1 MGKKKKRLKQLTAGI
16 VIGAITISTIIGTMF
31 AANSIKPEEAT
42 TSVAVFEDL
51 LNNRSF
57 VIDTFTKDTMPDSNP
72 YGKLDGVGNI
82 DYLSKDF
89 LDNYK
94 NDSKFGSAVDLYYR
108 MNHEGETFSEIPS
121 ALLDVFANEADWTK
135 FCQGAKSKSYDSL
148 LTSIYQNDYKS
159 VSGKS
164 VGNEENSMQTLRTYS
179 EKLGVVKDAD
189 EFIKEYF
196 GDLYSDVNEIDEYNY
211 LRQKTKLFD
220 DNLETYVT
228 NVNKVL
234 IDGALKSDNTKTAKD
249 FSSLYEAKY
258 YADYGREGAP
268 SIWNERY
275 VAMNVEKNTKY
286 LKKVTSAVKNI
297 VGTGIST
304 VNNII
309 MMENLYRNQE
319 SMHDTLVRVRNN
331 AKKNNDNTFIRA
343 SSTYLKMLESDDLG
357 DNVILN
363 SGLKAIYDYST
374 TELNKFIWDKTKE
387 GIRDEAASIVAT
399 QTGMDTLAS
408 QMAVSSTVARTNAIL
423 AVGEALTK
431 YGTGFDDV
439 CEKIY
444 LMKYLQKIKEYA
456 VEAFNTDKDNYQKYK
471 NESNMK
477 EMDNYASAAIDD
489 LQFLKRIVLLQNQ
502 LGYKTAD
509 AQVGSIAGKI
519 ISWIKGCESAND
531 LEARYTNL
539 QNALVDTAINPI
551 SINPFS
557 IDEGCTLK
565 VIHSTDS
572 ELQTYAVYT
581 NKEGKKCSIAEF
593 DKVLLA
599 GIKINGGTLNISDQA
614 DRDIVMNSL
623 FVTNNGGSLQITGNG
638 GDIHVGRFD
647 INGSF
652 NKPEK
657 CTKKLIVEGNCN
669 VISSCSLENLDLDIE
684 GDCNVDDYA
693 VLAFGGSNVTVD
705 GDMNCNSGHL
715 HMVNES
721 DTLRVNGSL
730 MLGEGYGTNSEHEMT
745 AGTVEVKGDFT
756 SKYKRDN
763 SPYGY
768 YETANHKTVF
778 SGDKTQKISFVESS
792 EVNQFNGN
800 LELKNPEINFAT
812 PIYSLTVNNDMN
824 ITKTDNLEIKTILK
838 LEKGSLVTNG
848 NVHVKTMNIESGKNN
863 IKGNLQAEGNVS
875 FGEGSLTIE
884 GNTEITQGNLHMK
897 NDSDKLL
904 VKGNLILGEDYGTN
918 SEHEMTAGTVEV
930 KGDFTSKYK
939 RDNSSYGYYET
950 EEHKTIFS
958 GDKTQK
964 ISFVQACNVNGFNEN
979 LELVNNDINFAT
991 SIYDVKI
998 NQDTELTNTKELVV
1012 IGTLDS
1018 GDYKFTT
1025 TGNVEA
1031 ERFNTRGKEVDIEG
1045 NVKAGILYITG
1056 NNNQT
1061 HGNLK
1066 TTDRVIFDEGNLSVD
1081 GDMEMEKGHLYMT
1094 KDSDKLLVKGNLI
1107 LGEGYGTNSE
1117 HEMTAGTVEV
1127 KGDFTSKYKRDNS
1140 PYGYY
1145 ETANHK
1151 TVFSGDKTQK
1161 ISFVESSEVNQFNG
1175 NLELKNPEIN
1185 FATPIY
1191 SLTVNNDMNITKTDN
1206 LEIKTIL
1213 NLEKGSLVTNGNV
1226 HAKTMNIE
1234 SRKNNIKGNLQVEGN
1249 VSFGEGSL
1257 TIDGNTEITQG
1268 NLHMKNDSD
1277 NLLVKGNLIL
1287 GEDYGTNSEYEMTE
1301 GTVEVKGDFTS
1312 KYKRDYR
1319 SYGYYETLNHKTI
1332 FSGDKTQKISFTQA
1346 CNVNGFNEN
1355 LELEN
1360 NDINF
1365 ATPIYDVKINQDTEL
1380 TNTKELVVT
1389 GTLDSGDYKFTTT
1402 GNVEA
1407 ERFNTRG
1414 KEVDIEGNVKAGILY
1429 IAGDNNQIHGNLKT
1443 TDSVIFSEG
1452 SLSIAGDTE
1461 IEKGHL
1467 YMTNDS
1473 DKLLVKGNLILG
1485 EDYGTNSEHEM
1496 TAGTVEVKGDFTSK
1510 YKRDYR
1516 PYGYYET
1523 GNHATIFSGGKTQKI
1538 SFAEP
1543 SEVNQFNGNLELKN
1557 SDINF
1562 ATPIYSLS
1570 LNQDTTLIHTDT
1582 LNVTDTLKL
1591 NGNKLLT
1598 TGKVNYGRLSGN
1610 GGTLEENPKLGHN
1623 YYKQL
1628 QPADPKEYDTK
1639 YADEIWVCKSCG
1651 KIFTD
1656 AEGTKEYDP
1665 DPCKNGHTIVVDEG
1679 KKATC
1684 ITEGL
1689 TEGEHCKVCKKII
1702 VAQKK
1707 IPATGH
1713 KYSEWITTKE
1723 NTCTEEGITQ
1733 RKCGICGFTESKKL
1747 DKKAHEWDT
1756 DFTVDK
1762 KATFQA
1768 DGSKSKHCKNCDA
1781 VYGSTVIPRV
1791 NEMKLSAVTYS
1802 YTGGVKTPSVTVKD
1816 VKGKTLKNNVDY
1828 TIKYASGRK
1837 NVGTYSVI
1845 MTLKGNY
1852 STSKTMKFI
1861 INPKGTSISKLSKA
1875 KKSFTVKW
1883 KKQNTQTTG
1892 YRLIYSMNSKFK
1904 TGNKYVMITSNKTTS
1919 KSIKKLKAKKKYYI
1933 RICTYKTVGGTK
1945 YYSGW
1950 SSVKSVTT
1958 K

>member
-57 VIDTFTKDTMPDSNP
+57 VIDTFTKDAMPDSNP

-408 QMAVSSTVARTNAIL
+408 QMAVSSTVGRTNAIL

-444 LMKYLQKIKEYA
+444 LMKYLQEIKEYA

-509 AQVGSIAGKI
+509 AQMGSIAGKI
-519 ISWIKGCESAND
+519 MSWIDGCDDAND

-551 SINPFS
+551 STNPFS

-581 NKEGKKCSIAEF
+581 NKEGKKCTIAEF

-623 FVTNNGGSLQITGNG
+623 FVTDKGGSLQITGNG
-638 GDIHVGRFD
+638 GDIHVGRLD
-647 INGSF
+647 INGEF
-652 NKPEK
+652 YKPEK

-939 RDNSSYGYYET
+939 RDNS
-950 EEHKTIFS
+950 
-958 GDKTQK
+958 
-964 ISFVQACNVNGFNEN
+964 
-979 LELVNNDINFAT
+979 
-991 SIYDVKI
+991 
-998 NQDTELTNTKELVV
+998 
-1012 IGTLDS
+1012 
-1018 GDYKFTT
+1018 
-1025 TGNVEA
+1025 
-1031 ERFNTRGKEVDIEG
+1031 
-1045 NVKAGILYITG
+1045 
-1056 NNNQT
+1056 
-1061 HGNLK
+1061 
-1066 TTDRVIFDEGNLSVD
+1066 
-1081 GDMEMEKGHLYMT
+1081 
-1094 KDSDKLLVKGNLI
+1094 
-1107 LGEGYGTNSE
+1107 
-1117 HEMTAGTVEV
+1117 
-1127 KGDFTSKYKRDNS
+1127 

-1226 HAKTMNIE
+1226 HTKTMNIE

-1591 NGNKLLT
+1591 NGNNLLT
-1598 TGKVNYGRLSGN
+1598 TGKVNYGRLNEN

-1628 QPADPKEYDTK
+1628 QPADPKEYDAK

-1816 VKGKTLKNNVDY
+1816 AKGKTLKNNVDY

>member
-57 VIDTFTKDTMPDSNP
+57 VIDTFTKDAMPDSNP

-408 QMAVSSTVARTNAIL
+408 QMAVSSTVGRTNAIL

-444 LMKYLQKIKEYA
+444 LMKYLQEIKEYA

-509 AQVGSIAGKI
+509 AQMGSIAGKI
-519 ISWIKGCESAND
+519 MSWIDGCDDAND

-551 SINPFS
+551 STNPFS

-581 NKEGKKCSIAEF
+581 NKEGKKCTIAEF

-623 FVTNNGGSLQITGNG
+623 FVTDKGGSLQITGNG
-638 GDIHVGRFD
+638 GDIHVGRLD
-647 INGSF
+647 INGEF
-652 NKPEK
+652 YKPEK

-730 MLGEGYGTNSEHEMT
+730 M
-745 AGTVEVKGDFT
+745 
-756 SKYKRDN
+756 
-763 SPYGY
+763 
-768 YETANHKTVF
+768 
-778 SGDKTQKISFVESS
+778 
-792 EVNQFNGN
+792 
-800 LELKNPEINFAT
+800 
-812 PIYSLTVNNDMN
+812 
-824 ITKTDNLEIKTILK
+824 
-838 LEKGSLVTNG
+838 
-848 NVHVKTMNIESGKNN
+848 
-863 IKGNLQAEGNVS
+863 
-875 FGEGSLTIE
+875 
-884 GNTEITQGNLHMK
+884 
-897 NDSDKLL
+897 
-904 VKGNLILGEDYGTN
+904 
-918 SEHEMTAGTVEV
+918 
-930 KGDFTSKYK
+930 
-939 RDNSSYGYYET
+939 
-950 EEHKTIFS
+950 
-958 GDKTQK
+958 
-964 ISFVQACNVNGFNEN
+964 
-979 LELVNNDINFAT
+979 
-991 SIYDVKI
+991 
-998 NQDTELTNTKELVV
+998 
-1012 IGTLDS
+1012 
-1018 GDYKFTT
+1018 
-1025 TGNVEA
+1025 
-1031 ERFNTRGKEVDIEG
+1031 
-1045 NVKAGILYITG
+1045 
-1056 NNNQT
+1056 
-1061 HGNLK
+1061 
-1066 TTDRVIFDEGNLSVD
+1066 
-1081 GDMEMEKGHLYMT
+1081 
-1094 KDSDKLLVKGNLI
+1094 

-1591 NGNKLLT
+1591 NGNNLLT
-1598 TGKVNYGRLSGN
+1598 TGKVNYGRLNEN

-1628 QPADPKEYDTK
+1628 QPADPKEYDAK

-1713 KYSEWITTKE
+1713 KYYEWTTTKE

-1781 VYGSTVIPRV
+1781 VYGSIVIPRV

-1816 VKGKTLKNNVDY
+1816 AKGKTLKNNVDY

-1852 STSKTMKFI
+1852 STSKIMKFI

>member
-57 VIDTFTKDTMPDSNP
+57 VIDTFTKDAMPDSNP

-408 QMAVSSTVARTNAIL
+408 QMAVSSTVGRTNAIL

-444 LMKYLQKIKEYA
+444 LMKYLQEIKEYA

-509 AQVGSIAGKI
+509 AQMGSIAGKI
-519 ISWIKGCESAND
+519 MSWIDGCDDAND

-551 SINPFS
+551 STNPFS

-581 NKEGKKCSIAEF
+581 NKEGKKCTIAEF

-623 FVTNNGGSLQITGNG
+623 FVTDKGGSLQITGNG
-638 GDIHVGRFD
+638 GDIHVGRLD
-647 INGSF
+647 INGEF
-652 NKPEK
+652 YKPEK

-730 MLGEGYGTNSEHEMT
+730 M
-745 AGTVEVKGDFT
+745 
-756 SKYKRDN
+756 
-763 SPYGY
+763 
-768 YETANHKTVF
+768 
-778 SGDKTQKISFVESS
+778 
-792 EVNQFNGN
+792 
-800 LELKNPEINFAT
+800 
-812 PIYSLTVNNDMN
+812 
-824 ITKTDNLEIKTILK
+824 
-838 LEKGSLVTNG
+838 
-848 NVHVKTMNIESGKNN
+848 
-863 IKGNLQAEGNVS
+863 
-875 FGEGSLTIE
+875 
-884 GNTEITQGNLHMK
+884 
-897 NDSDKLL
+897 
-904 VKGNLILGEDYGTN
+904 
-918 SEHEMTAGTVEV
+918 
-930 KGDFTSKYK
+930 
-939 RDNSSYGYYET
+939 
-950 EEHKTIFS
+950 
-958 GDKTQK
+958 
-964 ISFVQACNVNGFNEN
+964 
-979 LELVNNDINFAT
+979 
-991 SIYDVKI
+991 
-998 NQDTELTNTKELVV
+998 
-1012 IGTLDS
+1012 
-1018 GDYKFTT
+1018 
-1025 TGNVEA
+1025 
-1031 ERFNTRGKEVDIEG
+1031 
-1045 NVKAGILYITG
+1045 
-1056 NNNQT
+1056 
-1061 HGNLK
+1061 
-1066 TTDRVIFDEGNLSVD
+1066 
-1081 GDMEMEKGHLYMT
+1081 
-1094 KDSDKLLVKGNLI
+1094 

-1301 GTVEVKGDFTS
+1301 GTVEVKGDFTP

-1332 FSGDKTQKISFTQA
+1332 FSGD
-1346 CNVNGFNEN
+1346 
-1355 LELEN
+1355 
-1360 NDINF
+1360 
-1365 ATPIYDVKINQDTEL
+1365 
-1380 TNTKELVVT
+1380 
-1389 GTLDSGDYKFTTT
+1389 
-1402 GNVEA
+1402 
-1407 ERFNTRG
+1407 
-1414 KEVDIEGNVKAGILY
+1414 
-1429 IAGDNNQIHGNLKT
+1429 
-1443 TDSVIFSEG
+1443 
-1452 SLSIAGDTE
+1452 
-1461 IEKGHL
+1461 
-1467 YMTNDS
+1467 
-1473 DKLLVKGNLILG
+1473 
-1485 EDYGTNSEHEM
+1485 
-1496 TAGTVEVKGDFTSK
+1496 
-1510 YKRDYR
+1510 
-1516 PYGYYET
+1516 
-1523 GNHATIFSGGKTQKI
+1523 KTQKI

-1591 NGNKLLT
+1591 NGNNLLT
-1598 TGKVNYGRLSGN
+1598 TGKVNYGRLNEN

-1628 QPADPKEYDTK
+1628 QPADPKEYDAK

-1713 KYSEWITTKE
+1713 KYYEWTTTKE

-1733 RKCGICGFTESKKL
+1733 RKCRICSFTESKKL

-1781 VYGSTVIPRV
+1781 VYGSIVIPRV

-1816 VKGKTLKNNVDY
+1816 AKGKTLKNNVDY

>member
-57 VIDTFTKDTMPDSNP
+57 VIDTFTKDAMPDSNP

-444 LMKYLQKIKEYA
+444 LMKYLQEIKEYA

-848 NVHVKTMNIESGKNN
+848 NVH
-863 IKGNLQAEGNVS
+863 
-875 FGEGSLTIE
+875 
-884 GNTEITQGNLHMK
+884 
-897 NDSDKLL
+897 
-904 VKGNLILGEDYGTN
+904 
-918 SEHEMTAGTVEV
+918 
-930 KGDFTSKYK
+930 
-939 RDNSSYGYYET
+939 
-950 EEHKTIFS
+950 
-958 GDKTQK
+958 
-964 ISFVQACNVNGFNEN
+964 
-979 LELVNNDINFAT
+979 
-991 SIYDVKI
+991 
-998 NQDTELTNTKELVV
+998 
-1012 IGTLDS
+1012 
-1018 GDYKFTT
+1018 
-1025 TGNVEA
+1025 
-1031 ERFNTRGKEVDIEG
+1031 
-1045 NVKAGILYITG
+1045 
-1056 NNNQT
+1056 
-1061 HGNLK
+1061 
-1066 TTDRVIFDEGNLSVD
+1066 
-1081 GDMEMEKGHLYMT
+1081 
-1094 KDSDKLLVKGNLI
+1094 
-1107 LGEGYGTNSE
+1107 
-1117 HEMTAGTVEV
+1117 
-1127 KGDFTSKYKRDNS
+1127 
-1140 PYGYY
+1140 
-1145 ETANHK
+1145 
-1151 TVFSGDKTQK
+1151 
-1161 ISFVESSEVNQFNG
+1161 
-1175 NLELKNPEIN
+1175 
-1185 FATPIY
+1185 
-1191 SLTVNNDMNITKTDN
+1191 
-1206 LEIKTIL
+1206 
-1213 NLEKGSLVTNGNV
+1213 
-1226 HAKTMNIE
+1226 AKTMNIE

-1365 ATPIYDVKINQDTEL
+1365 ATPIYDMKINQDTEL

-1665 DPCKNGHTIVVDEG
+1665 DTCKNGHTIVVDEG
-1679 KKATC
+1679 KKETC

-1781 VYGSTVIPRV
+1781 VYGLTVIPRV

-1816 VKGKTLKNNVDY
+1816 AKGKTLKNNVDY

-1904 TGNKYVMITSNKTTS
+1904 TGNKYVMITSNKTIS

>member
-57 VIDTFTKDTMPDSNP
+57 VIDTFTKDAMPDSNP

-408 QMAVSSTVARTNAIL
+408 QMAVSSTVGRTNAIL

-444 LMKYLQKIKEYA
+444 LMKYLQEIKEYA

-509 AQVGSIAGKI
+509 AQMGSIAGKI
-519 ISWIKGCESAND
+519 MSWIDGCDDAND

-551 SINPFS
+551 STNPFS

-581 NKEGKKCSIAEF
+581 NKEGKKCTIAEF

-623 FVTNNGGSLQITGNG
+623 FVTDKGGSLQITGNG
-638 GDIHVGRFD
+638 GDIHVGRLD
-647 INGSF
+647 INGEF
-652 NKPEK
+652 YKPEK

-763 SPYGY
+763 S
-768 YETANHKTVF
+768 
-778 SGDKTQKISFVESS
+778 
-792 EVNQFNGN
+792 
-800 LELKNPEINFAT
+800 
-812 PIYSLTVNNDMN
+812 
-824 ITKTDNLEIKTILK
+824 
-838 LEKGSLVTNG
+838 
-848 NVHVKTMNIESGKNN
+848 
-863 IKGNLQAEGNVS
+863 
-875 FGEGSLTIE
+875 
-884 GNTEITQGNLHMK
+884 
-897 NDSDKLL
+897 
-904 VKGNLILGEDYGTN
+904 
-918 SEHEMTAGTVEV
+918 
-930 KGDFTSKYK
+930 
-939 RDNSSYGYYET
+939 SYGYYET

-979 LELVNNDINFAT
+979 LELV
-991 SIYDVKI
+991 
-998 NQDTELTNTKELVV
+998 
-1012 IGTLDS
+1012 
-1018 GDYKFTT
+1018 
-1025 TGNVEA
+1025 
-1031 ERFNTRGKEVDIEG
+1031 
-1045 NVKAGILYITG
+1045 
-1056 NNNQT
+1056 
-1061 HGNLK
+1061 
-1066 TTDRVIFDEGNLSVD
+1066 
-1081 GDMEMEKGHLYMT
+1081 
-1094 KDSDKLLVKGNLI
+1094 
-1107 LGEGYGTNSE
+1107 
-1117 HEMTAGTVEV
+1117 
-1127 KGDFTSKYKRDNS
+1127 
-1140 PYGYY
+1140 
-1145 ETANHK
+1145 
-1151 TVFSGDKTQK
+1151 
-1161 ISFVESSEVNQFNG
+1161 
-1175 NLELKNPEIN
+1175 
-1185 FATPIY
+1185 
-1191 SLTVNNDMNITKTDN
+1191 
-1206 LEIKTIL
+1206 
-1213 NLEKGSLVTNGNV
+1213 
-1226 HAKTMNIE
+1226 
-1234 SRKNNIKGNLQVEGN
+1234 
-1249 VSFGEGSL
+1249 
-1257 TIDGNTEITQG
+1257 
-1268 NLHMKNDSD
+1268 
-1277 NLLVKGNLIL
+1277 
-1287 GEDYGTNSEYEMTE
+1287 
-1301 GTVEVKGDFTS
+1301 
-1312 KYKRDYR
+1312 
-1319 SYGYYETLNHKTI
+1319 
-1332 FSGDKTQKISFTQA
+1332 
-1346 CNVNGFNEN
+1346 
-1355 LELEN
+1355 N

-1591 NGNKLLT
+1591 NGNNLLT
-1598 TGKVNYGRLSGN
+1598 TGKVNYGRLNEN

-1628 QPADPKEYDTK
+1628 QPADPKEYDAK

-1816 VKGKTLKNNVDY
+1816 AKGKTLKNNVDY